1 MTVRSV
7 PRHRT
12 SRASIVDAHAAD
24 HLRFIR
30 TTMEHARSFTA
41 VSGSGQALVG
51 GLGFAAGAVASR
63 STTEVQWLSIWVAA
77 ALGAAIVAVVGIWRK
92 SSRLGVS
99 LVSGPARR
107 FALSL
112 IPPLLAGAIL
122 TVVFYRAGLVD
133 QLPGMWAPSLRR
145 RRRRRRD
152 VVHSDC
158 AGHGGLL
165 HDAWRTRACCAD
177 ALGQRVHGWRIRHH
191 AHRVRRHH
199 RGTTRWLDPR
209 PGRPARTRPSPGGR
223 ASRASHR
230 PVRCSRSSIALCT
243 DAPVWES

>member
-1 MTVRSV
+1 
-7 PRHRT
+7 
-12 SRASIVDAHAAD
+12 
-24 HLRFIR
+24 
-30 TTMEHARSFTA
+30 MEHAGSFTA

-51 GLGFAAGAVASR
+51 GLGFAAGAVASQ

-133 QLPGMWAPSLRR
+133 QLPGMWLLVYGAGVVAGGTLSIRIVPIMGACFMTLGVLALAAPTHWGNGFMVGGFGIMHIVFGVIIAVR
-145 RRRRRRD
+145 
-152 VVHSDC
+152 
-158 AGHGGLL
+158 HGG
-165 HDAWRTRACCAD
+165 
-177 ALGQRVHGWRIRHH
+177 
-191 AHRVRRHH
+191 
-199 RGTTRWLDPR
+199 
-209 PGRPARTRPSPGGR
+209 
-223 ASRASHR
+223 
-230 PVRCSRSSIALCT
+230 
-243 DAPVWES
+243 

>member
-30 TTMEHARSFTA
+30 TTMEHAGSFTA

-51 GLGFAAGAVASR
+51 GLGFAAGAVASQ

-99 LVSGPARR
+99 LVFWPSAAVRAELDPTAPRRSDSDRGLLSGRPGGPTARH
-107 FALSL
+107 
-112 IPPLLAGAIL
+112 
-122 TVVFYRAGLVD
+122 V
-133 QLPGMWAPSLRR
+133 APSLRR

-158 AGHGGLL
+158 ADHGGLL

-243 DAPVWES
+243 DAPV